1 MTTILDVV
9 TLALRQ
15 GRVIGVNASPTS
27 SEAAAGLQ
35 AFQGMIDTMIS
46 TPTFGAL
53 VDVYEIYNY
62 TAGEGER
69 VISPTAI
76 TVTFPDTIDDE
87 SIGEDRP
94 PYDLSIVET
103 VLAGNRTVKLYD
115 RTGWVTLTDLT
126 LASDAPFAG
135 RVYVMPAIPFG
146 LSAYRRDN
154 GNMPELRVVNMMA
167 EQAPT
172 AKQGV
177 VLKSRKGLVESSTI
191 GDGPIQ
197 GQFQQPGTFGGDTFT
212 LSGGVFTAPPPL
224 LGRSTAAGRCHS
236 QPSGARSF

>member
-126 LASDAPFAG
+126 LASDAPLASRGLTGLAACVARTYCEMFG
-135 RVYVMPAIPFG
+135 RDLGPNTQRLAAQFMLSLSMKRGTNRARTPAE
-146 LSAYRRDN
+146 Y
-154 GNMPELRVVNMMA
+154 M
-167 EQAPT
+167 
-172 AKQGV
+172 
-177 VLKSRKGLVESSTI
+177 
-191 GDGPIQ
+191 
-197 GQFQQPGTFGGDTFT
+197 
-212 LSGGVFTAPPPL
+212 
-224 LGRSTAAGRCHS
+224 
-236 QPSGARSF
+236 